1 MKKISE
7 GFSLIELM
15 AVIAIVAILAAIAI
29 PMYLDYLTRAKLA
42 EVFTVASSVKSR
54 VVEYYSFSHQC
65 PVNTG
70 GNSEIAPTDYATAI
84 IQEINVV
91 SSSGGCDIN
100 VKIKQDAALASEVR
114 GKTIS
119 LQLVPANISGA
130 FAWTCTS
137 DMSSND
143 IGRYLPKVC
152 N

>member
-15 AVIAIVAILAAIAI
+15 VVIAIVAIIAAIAV
-29 PMYLDYLTRAKLA
+29 PMYQDYLTRAKLA
-42 EVFTVASSVKSR
+42 EVFTAAAGVKAR

-70 GNSEIAPTDYATAI
+70 GNTEIAPADYATSI

-91 SSSGGCDIN
+91 SASGGCDIN
-100 VKIKQDAALASEVR
+100 VKIKQDAPIASEVR

-119 LQLVPANISGA
+119 LQLVPSNLSGA

-137 DMSSND
+137 DMSASN
-143 IGRYLPKVC
+143 ISRYLPRVC

>member
-15 AVIAIVAILAAIAI
+15 VVIAIIAILAAIAI
-29 PMYLDYLTRAKLA
+29 PMYQDYLTRAKLA
-42 EVFTVASSVKSR
+42 EVFTAAAGVKTR
-54 VVEYYSFSHQC
+54 VVEYYSLTHQC

-70 GNSEIAPTDYATAI
+70 GNSEIAPTDYATSI

-91 SSSGGCDIN
+91 SSSSGCDIN
-100 VKIKQDAALASEVR
+100 VKIKPDAALASEVR

-119 LQLVPANISGA
+119 LQLIPANISGA

-137 DMSSND
+137 DIPSSSM
-143 IGRYLPKVC
+143 GRYLPKVC